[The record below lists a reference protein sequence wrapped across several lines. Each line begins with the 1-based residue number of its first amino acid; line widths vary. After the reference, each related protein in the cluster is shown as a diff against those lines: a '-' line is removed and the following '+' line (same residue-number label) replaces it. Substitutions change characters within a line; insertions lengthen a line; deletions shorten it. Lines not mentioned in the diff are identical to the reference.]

1 MSMEFITVMEMI
13 KVFFGY
19 AFLVLLAPYIVL
31 RSRLKDKTLYQKF
44 VICVLIGNFYIV
56 NVVFLTFM
64 LHIPGRLSLYA
75 LSIIP
80 AVIAWYRVNRPNVKG
95 FFLAIYTSVTR
106 LILDEARIKTI
117 WQNLTAKPKK
127 MAAQGIR
134 QIFSHIFHHFLEWSM
149 LLALFGYNV
158 YYYGYQTFVRYS
170 YGTSDMVVHHYWVNE
185 MDVGNIFCKGIYPFG
200 FHNVIYF
207 VHNFFNISTL
217 SVFRVFGMIETLY
230 IYAMIYVLLRKI
242 CRSRY
247 IPIVGILI
255 FTLPDLFETQ
265 GIMRYQFTLP
275 QEFGMIFLYPCA
287 YFLIQFFERKKQEI
301 AEEKELKEQNKLYT
315 WLALYHLRPSTR
327 SLVLFAISF
336 SLTLSAHFYI
346 TIVAVFLCLAVA
358 IAYFPIV
365 FQYRYF
371 CSIAVAG
378 ILSLSSAIAPMA
390 IFFAGGTPLQGS
402 LGWALEVIAS
412 NSDKAKAPAE
422 DKKLEKYKVNEGDG
436 FVVYDMSDAP
446 ASLKDSL
453 QNNQSAA
460 ATAPPTAKPKPV
472 KQPSLQERIVKT
484 AKSVQKKVISFNK
497 KVADNIT
504 HVYNQK
510 EFIYFLLYGIE
521 TMTILSILLILIRR
535 KFYYRNLLSIVLYL
549 FFVIM
554 MYCASDF
561 SLPSPMDQG
570 RVRIFAAY
578 AAPVFCAIV
587 LDLCYVILFRPLKY
601 HKLTEFFPIAA
612 GAVMA
617 YLIIANHFIKPLS
630 LEFAIQPTGEMYC
643 NYKIMREYPDK
654 KWTIVTSTNSLQLVL
669 DRGWHT
675 EVCTFLGKM
684 HNMDDEAT
692 VTIPT
697 KYVFFYIE
705 KYPIQYGVANKVSE
719 DMLNLGYVSEE
730 DADMPAIYKGSSA
743 YGVDNRK
750 ILESKFYYWAK
761 AFEAKYPQEFQI
773 YYEDE
778 TFLCYR
784 IIQNEYS
791 LYNFAIDYKYN

>member
-134 QIFSHIFHHFLEWSM
+134 QIFSHIFHHFFEWSM

-170 YGTSDMVVHHYWVNE
+170 YGASDMIVHQFWVNE
-185 MDVGNIFCKGIYPFG
+185 MDAGNIFCKGIYPFG

-207 VHNFFNISTL
+207 IHNFFNIPAT

-230 IYAMIYVLLRKI
+230 IYAMIYVILRKI

-247 IPIVGILI
+247 LPIVGVLI
-255 FTLPDLFETQ
+255 FTLPDLYTTE
-265 GIMRYQFTLP
+265 GLMRYQFSLP

-378 ILSLSSAIAPMA
+378 ILSLVSAIGPMA
-390 IFFAGGTPLQGS
+390 VFFAGGTPLQGS
-402 LGWALEVIAS
+402 LGWALQVMS
-412 NSDKAKAPAE
+412 DNSDKAQTSEE

-446 ASLKDSL
+446 ASLKDSI
-453 QNNQSAA
+453 QGDQS
-460 ATAPPTAKPKPV
+460 ATAPPTAKPKAV
-472 KQPSLQERIVKT
+472 KQPSFQERIVKR
-484 AKSVQKKVISFNK
+484 AKNIRTQFISFNQKLSTNMERIYNENK
-497 KVADNIT
+497 K
-504 HVYNQK
+504 
-510 EFIYFLLYGIE
+510 FINFLIYAIE
-521 TMTILSILLILIRR
+521 IMLAVNVLLILIRR
-535 KFYYRNLLSIVLYL
+535 KFYYRNLLSIALYL
-549 FFVIM
+549 FFVVF
-554 MYCASDF
+554 MYSAADF
-561 SLPSPMDQG
+561 SVPSPMDTS
-570 RVRIFAAY
+570 RARIFAAY
-578 AAPVFCAIV
+578 AAPVFCAVV
-587 LDLCYVILFRPLKY
+587 LDLGYTVLFRPFRY
-601 HKLTEFFPIAA
+601 HRLTEFFPVAA
-612 GAVMA
+612 GAVMTF
-617 YLIIANHFIKPLS
+617 LIITHDFIKPLS
-630 LEFAIQPTGEMYC
+630 LEYAIMTSGEMYC

-654 KWTIVTSTNSLQLVL
+654 KWTVVTSTNTLQLVL
-669 DRGWHT
+669 HNGWHH
-675 EVCTFLGKM
+675 EICTFLGDM
-684 HNMDDEAT
+684 HNMTDETT

-705 KYPIQYGVANKVSE
+705 KYPIQYGVANSTA
-719 DMLNLGYVSEE
+719 DDFLNLGYVSEE
-730 DADMPAIYKGSSA
+730 DADMSTIFKGSDSYQMA
-743 YGVDNRK
+743 NRK
-750 ILESKFYYWAK
+750 KLMSKFYYWAK